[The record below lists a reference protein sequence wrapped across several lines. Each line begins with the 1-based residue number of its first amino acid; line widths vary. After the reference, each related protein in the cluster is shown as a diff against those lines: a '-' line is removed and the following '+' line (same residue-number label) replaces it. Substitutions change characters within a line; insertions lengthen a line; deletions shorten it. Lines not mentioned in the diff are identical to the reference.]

1 MRDYGKVFS
10 RIWESADFRS
20 LTEDGRTLVMY
31 LLTCPHGTIAGVF
44 RVPDGY
50 ACEDLQWTSE
60 RVAEGFRNIHG
71 KGFATRCEDSK
82 WVWVTKF
89 LEWNPP
95 ENPNQ
100 RKAAAKVIQSVP
112 DQCTWK
118 PEFMLVCGPSLGL
131 EAPHIDIPPENPSGT
146 LQEPLLNQYQEQK
159 QEQEQE
165 RESAAA
171 HRPPRPK
178 REDITLKAYLD
189 ACRLEGKK
197 PLPADHPVRDYCRDA
212 GILEE
217 MLQVAWCVFREDYT
231 TGTNKAK
238 RYKDWPGH
246 FANAV
251 RGCWAKLWYTDA
263 GEVKWTSRGL
273 QEKQVLDT
281 RMKAKEGAN
290 AA

>member
-10 RIWESADFRS
+10 RIWESTDFRS
-20 LTEDGRTLVMY
+20 LSEDGRALALY
-31 LLTCPHGTIAGVF
+31 LLTCQHGTIAGVF

-50 ACEDLQWTSE
+50 ACEDLQWSAE
-60 RVAEGFRNIHG
+60 RVAEGFANLKA

-100 RKAAAKVIQSVP
+100 RKAAAKVALSVP
-112 DQCTWK
+112 ESCSWK
-118 PEFMLVCGPSLGL
+118 LDFIRVSGASLGIEAPVKANPSLTVVK
-131 EAPHIDIPPENPSGT
+131 PFPN
-146 LQEPLLNQYQEQK
+146 QEQK

-171 HRPPRPK
+171 QRTPRPR
-178 REDITLKAYLD
+178 REDITLKAYLE

-197 PLPADHPVRDYCRDA
+197 PLPVDHPIREYCRDA
-212 GILEE
+212 GIHDE
-217 MLQVAWCVFREDYT
+217 MLQVAWCVFRDDYT
-231 TGTNKAK
+231 SGTNKAK

-251 RGCWAKLWYTDA
+251 RGCWAKLWFTDA

-273 QEKQVLDT
+273 QEKQVLEA
-281 RMKAKEGAN
+281 RQQAKEGSHAT
-290 AA
+290 A